1 MIYAFIQLVD
11 LLQCKAF
18 CLEDAEVY
26 EDGAEEAASTPDK
39 EDFGLKACGARP
51 FVNKIRCCVAD
62 SPVEQPVASDGAG
75 DGFCAEAE
83 GKVLGLEW

>member
-1 MIYAFIQLVD
+1 MIYALIQLVD

-39 EDFGLKACGARP
+39 EHFGFKACGTRP
-51 FVNKIRCCVAD
+51 FINKIRRCVAD
-62 SPVEQPVASDGAG
+62 GPVEQPIASDGAC
-75 DGFCAEAE
+75 DRLCAEAE
-83 GKVLGLEW
+83 GKVLSLE

>member
-1 MIYAFIQLVD
+1 MIYALIQLVD

-39 EDFGLKACGARP
+39 EHFGLKACGTRP
-51 FVNKIRCCVAD
+51 LVDKIRRCVAD
-62 SPVEQPVASDGAG
+62 GPVEQPIASDGAG
-75 DGFCAEAE
+75 DGFGAEAE
-83 GKVLGLEW
+83 GEVLGL